1 MNSIVVAS
9 DAFIGSK
16 LKQIAF
22 VLVFKSKKQI
32 GLICFSFGFKKT
44 KAIWFVLVLSSKK
57 QIDLICFS
65 FELKKTNRFDLF

>member
-1 MNSIVVAS
+1 VCQSSSSILIDQIGFTTS

-22 VLVFKSKKQI
+22 VLIFKSKKQI

-44 KAIWFVLVLSSKK
+44 KGI
-57 QIDLICFS
+57 
-65 FELKKTNRFDLF
+65 